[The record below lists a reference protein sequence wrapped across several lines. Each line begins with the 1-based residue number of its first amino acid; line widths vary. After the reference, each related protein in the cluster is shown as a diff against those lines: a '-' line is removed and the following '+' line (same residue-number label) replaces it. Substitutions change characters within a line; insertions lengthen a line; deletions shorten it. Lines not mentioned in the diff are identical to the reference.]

1 MPSPAPP
8 DSKSVPLLPAL
19 AAMTALQMLT
29 SCTLMAPAVMAPRIG
44 IDAATL
50 GLYATA
56 ACVVAM
62 LTTFIGGVYAGRYGS
77 FRVATVCA
85 VFALCATIVSALAG
99 AGLLLIVAGIILGCA
114 YGPET
119 PASSALLWRI
129 TPPATRPLVFSIR
142 QTGNQS
148 GMMIGSLALPWLAA
162 LSPTYGYAAVM
173 IAAIVA
179 MVAFEMMRPRYD
191 PLVRGTPSAIHLRDA
206 LKVLLGSRDLMRL
219 AAVSLPFS
227 ALQISLNAFLVSYG
241 VGTLK
246 LDLVAA
252 GVLLATAQCG
262 GLIGRLTFGLVAT
275 RIFSPA
281 ATVTALGFGM
291 SLCAF
296 LIAMADPAWAW
307 SVLLAVA
314 FGFGVTAS
322 GWNGVFLAEVA
333 RLAPEGRVAEATG
346 AVLVPGFLGLVLGPL
361 LVAATASMIGL
372 GVAYAILG
380 AVTLAAT
387 LVLVAGRKA

>member
-1 MPSPAPP
+1 MLSPASP
-8 DSKSVPLLPAL
+8 DSKSVPLVPAL

-29 SCTLMAPAVMAPRIG
+29 SCAMMAPAVMAPRIG
-44 IDAATL
+44 IDAVTL

-56 ACVVAM
+56 ACVVGM
-62 LTTFIGGVYAGRYGS
+62 FTGFIGGVFAARYGS

-85 VFALCATIVSALAG
+85 VFALSATAVSAFAG
-99 AGLLLIVAGIILGCA
+99 ASPLLIAAGFILGCA

-162 LSPTYGYAAVM
+162 LNPTYGFAAVM
-173 IAAIVA
+173 VAAVGAIVA
-179 MVAFEMMRPRYD
+179 FELMRPRYD
-191 PLVRGTPSAIHLRDA
+191 PLVRGAASAIHLREA
-206 LKVLLGSRDLMRL
+206 VRVLLGSRDLMRL
-219 AAVSLPFS
+219 AAVSLPYS
-227 ALQISLNAFLVSYG
+227 ALQISLNAFLVIYA

-252 GVLLATAQCG
+252 GIMLATAQCG
-262 GLIGRLTFGLVAT
+262 GLVGRLTFGLVAT
-275 RIFSPA
+275 RYFSPA
-281 ATVTALGFGM
+281 TTVTALGFGM
-291 SLCAF
+291 SACAF
-296 LIAMADPAWAW
+296 LVAMASPAWPWAI
-307 SVLLAVA
+307 LLLVA
-314 FGFGVTAS
+314 FFFGVTAS

-361 LVAATASMIGL
+361 LVAGTASLIGL
-372 GVAYAILG
+372 GLAYAILG
-380 AVTLAAT
+380 GVTLAAT
-387 LVLVAGRKA
+387 LVLIAGRQK